1 MSQNLPAAASPVVAV
16 NGLTKRFPGIV
27 ANDHI
32 DLALWAGEVHVLL
45 GENGAGKS
53 TLVAMLAGLQQPDE
67 GHIAVNGREEVL
79 HSPRRALAL
88 GIGTVFQHAMMVPG
102 LSVVDNIAL
111 GDPWW
116 RRPAR
121 RFYAERVGQ
130 IARDIGV
137 RVNPFALA
145 GSLSLGE
152 QQQAEIVRS
161 LLRGSRV
168 LILDEATAM
177 LTPNNADELG
187 QLMRRLVSQGL
198 ALVFI
203 THKLNEALA
212 WGDRITVLRRGRKV
226 GEIPPL
232 RLKTLAKEQATRE
245 VMQLMFNL
253 SAEDGDDTPSIIESG
268 AILDGSSASEML
280 AMAETPPAGGHNE
293 ILHDIPAN
301 KTPTVSSRPAVTGNA
316 AKPDDVPSAK
326 YIDAKGAFSGY
337 AAAGPVLEVKALAVN
352 DALVPL
358 RGIDLEV
365 AAGEI
370 VGIAGIDGNGQKQLA
385 EALAGQ
391 RPVAGGRILLA
402 GEAIEQLSIGQRRK
416 RGLRYVTDDRLGE
429 GTVGS
434 FPVSINLLLKQIGE
448 APFWRR
454 GIEHPEA
461 IARHAR
467 ERIAEY
473 DIRTPEVD
481 TPIGKLSGGNIQK
494 ALLAREL
501 GGPARMVIFAKPTHG
516 LDVRNMTA
524 VRERIR
530 RSARA
535 GMAVILISTD
545 MEELLGLADRIG
557 VMSGGRIVGMVAKG
571 PRARS
576 QIGELMSGVTL

>member
-1 MSQNLPAAASPVVAV
+1 MSQNLPFAASPVVTI
-16 NGLTKRFPGIV
+16 NQLTKRFPGIV

-67 GHIAVNGREEVL
+67 GHIAVNGRVEVL

-130 IARDIGV
+130 LARDFGV

-152 QQQAEIVRS
+152 QQQAEIARS

-177 LTPNNADELG
+177 LTPKNADELG
-187 QLMRRLVSQGL
+187 QLMRRLVAQGL
-198 ALVFI
+198 AVVFI

-212 WGDRITVLRRGRKV
+212 WGDRISVLRRGRKV
-226 GEIPPL
+226 GEITPQ
-232 RLKTLAKEQATRE
+232 RLKILAPEQATRE
-245 VMQLMFNL
+245 VMQMMFNL
-253 SAEDGDDTPSIIESG
+253 SAEADSGTALAVGYPLATANGEGLNVLPVNVTPISSG
-268 AILDGSSASEML
+268 SAL
-280 AMAETPPAGGHNE
+280 VIGNTKDAEKDSGC
-293 ILHDIPAN
+293 D
-301 KTPTVSSRPAVTGNA
+301 
-316 AKPDDVPSAK
+316 PSNITHKLYSAEP
-326 YIDAKGAFSGY
+326 GAHTD
-337 AAAGPVLEVKALAVN
+337 PVLELQDLVVN
-352 DALVPL
+352 DVLVPL
-358 RGIDLEV
+358 RGINLAV

-391 RPVAGGRILLA
+391 RPLAGGRILLA
-402 GEAIEQLSIGQRRK
+402 GEAIEHLSIGQRRK

-429 GTVGS
+429 GTVGT
-434 FPVSINLLLKQIGE
+434 FPLSINLLLKQIGE
-448 APFWRR
+448 PPYWRW
-454 GIEHPEA
+454 GIKQPEA

-467 ERIAEY
+467 ERIDEY
-473 DIRTPEVD
+473 DIRTPEFD

-516 LDVRNMTA
+516 LDVQNMKA

-530 RSARA
+530 QSARA
-535 GMAVILISTD
+535 GMAVLLISTD
-545 MEELLGLADRIG
+545 LEELLGLADRIG
-557 VMSGGRIVGMVAKG
+557 VMSRGSIVGMVNNG
-571 PRARS
+571 PQARG
-576 QIGELMSGVTL
+576 QIGELMSGAAL

>member
-1 MSQNLPAAASPVVAV
+1 MMSQNLPATASPVVTV
-16 NGLTKRFPGIV
+16 HRLTKRFPGIV
-27 ANDHI
+27 ANDGI

-53 TLVAMLAGLQQPDE
+53 TLVAMLAGLQRPDE
-67 GHIAVNGREEVL
+67 GHIAVNGRKEVL

-88 GIGTVFQHAMMVPG
+88 GIGTVFQHTMMVPG

-121 RFYAERVGQ
+121 GFYAGRVGQ

-145 GSLSLGE
+145 GTLSLGE

-161 LLRGSRV
+161 VLRGSRV

-177 LTPNNADELG
+177 LTPKNADELG
-187 QLMRRLVSQGL
+187 QLMRRLVAQGL
-198 ALVFI
+198 AVVFI

-212 WGDRITVLRRGRKV
+212 WGDRISVLRRGRKV
-226 GEIPPL
+226 GEIPPQ
-232 RLKTLAKEQATRE
+232 RLKNLPPQQVTGE
-245 VMQLMFNL
+245 VMQMMFDL
-253 SAEDGDDTPSIIESG
+253 SAGDSDDAP
-268 AILDGSSASEML
+268 AST
-280 AMAETPPAGGHNE
+280 APTMAESAEVAG
-293 ILHDIPAN
+293 IDI
-301 KTPTVSSRPAVTGNA
+301 
-316 AKPDDVPSAK
+316 
-326 YIDAKGAFSGY
+326 KGALSVNT
-337 AAAGPVLEVKALAVN
+337 AAGPVLDVKALAVN
-352 DALVPL
+352 DPLVPL
-358 RGIDLEV
+358 RNINLQVG
-365 AAGEI
+365 AGEI
-370 VGIAGIDGNGQKQLA
+370 LGIAGIDGNGQKQLA

-391 RPVAGGRILLA
+391 RPLAGGRIFLG
-402 GEAIEQLSIGQRRK
+402 GEAIEQMSIGQRRR

-429 GTVGS
+429 GTVAP

-448 APFWRR
+448 PPYWRR
-454 GIEHPEA
+454 GVEQPQA

-473 DIRTPEVD
+473 DIRTPEWD

-516 LDVRNMTA
+516 LDVRNTAA

-545 MEELLGLADRIG
+545 MEELLALADRIV
-557 VMSGGRIVGMVAKG
+557 VMSGGAIAGMVHKG

-576 QIGELMSGVTL
+576 QIGELMSGAAL

>member
-1 MSQNLPAAASPVVAV
+1 MSQNLPATASPVVTV
-16 NGLTKRFPGIV
+16 HRLTKRFPGIV
-27 ANDHI
+27 ANDGI

-53 TLVAMLAGLQQPDE
+53 TLVAMLAGLQRPDE
-67 GHIAVNGREEVL
+67 GHIAVNGRKEVL

-88 GIGTVFQHAMMVPG
+88 GIGTVFQHTMMVPG

-121 RFYAERVGQ
+121 GFYAGRVGQ

-161 LLRGSRV
+161 VLRGSRV

-177 LTPNNADELG
+177 LTPKNADELG
-187 QLMRRLVSQGL
+187 QLMRRLVAQGL
-198 ALVFI
+198 AVVFI

-212 WGDRITVLRRGRKV
+212 WGDRISVLRRGRKV
-226 GEIPPL
+226 GEIPPQ
-232 RLKTLAKEQATRE
+232 RLKNLPPQQVTGE

-253 SAEDGDDTPSIIESG
+253 SADDGDTTPVGSPSSTGNG
-268 AILDGSSASEML
+268 AILDGSSANEMPTAASRL
-280 AMAETPPAGGHNE
+280 AAIGNDDTAYDARAG
-293 ILHDIPAN
+293 
-301 KTPTVSSRPAVTGNA
+301 KNA
-316 AKPDDVPSAK
+316 DTKDTFDVHV
-326 YIDAKGAFSGY
+326 
-337 AAAGPVLEVKALAVN
+337 AAGPVLAVQALAVN

-358 RGIDLEV
+358 RDINLEV

-391 RPVAGGRILLA
+391 RPLAGGRILLA

-416 RGLRYVTDDRLGE
+416 LGLRYVTDDRLGE
-429 GTVGS
+429 GTVGV

-454 GIEHPEA
+454 GIEQPED

-473 DIRTPEVD
+473 DIRTPGVD

-576 QIGELMSGVTL
+576 QIGELMSGITL